1 MIQNDDINLGTV
13 QSRVTFDA
21 EAGTVYWIA
30 VDGFRSATPLQVDQ
44 REGTIVLNWSREVP
58 LIIEGRWNGKLLVEI
73 SYASE
78 VGRSYRLESTTDLGQ
93 VPVVWT
99 ALEEQVG
106 NGTPMIF
113 VDRSSNRLE
122 VQRKY
127 YRVVTF

>member
-1 MIQNDDINLGTV
+1 M
-13 QSRVTFDA
+13 
-21 EAGTVYWIA
+21 
-30 VDGFRSATPLQVDQ
+30 DQ